1 MSNLEMQPYS
11 TQLGLFPQFFA
22 RRQESLVVEEN
33 ALSPSG
39 GDFVIKNSDGDSL
52 FQVTG
57 HKSRFSSHRTH
68 VSDMKRNL
76 LFAIGKKKFG
86 SGFYAE
92 GADGK
97 SILDIKDDS
106 SETTCRFKS
115 HLGRQEALVNRAT
128 HPHARAEILDQTTG
142 QLVAIVNRSS
152 LVGLVP
158 TPIGRRTY
166 TVMVA
171 PGVDMA
177 LIVAVCLCRRHAFQ
191 KFQNSLE

>member
-97 SILDIKDDS
+97 SILDIK
-106 SETTCRFKS
+106 
-115 HLGRQEALVNRAT
+115 GRLRPYPCNWQ
-128 HPHARAEILDQTTG
+128 P
-142 QLVAIVNRSS
+142 
-152 LVGLVP
+152 
-158 TPIGRRTY
+158 
-166 TVMVA
+166 
-171 PGVDMA
+171 
-177 LIVAVCLCRRHAFQ
+177 
-191 KFQNSLE
+191 